1 MSIFFFLC
9 IIIIFYQYIENYYFL
24 TLTYISNF
32 FFLFPADNSHI
43 CKIAANYLGDHTTNA
58 QPFGGPDQLMSCD
71 TIVSQVLQGNDFSS
85 AFDCSQVAYDL
96 KIKINLVASG
106 GCCGGNSNTAS
117 ADSHSTCWKDN
128 SHICKVPANYVGTH
142 VNDRGNT
149 CDSLVDRY
157 SLPVG
162 GSTDPSAGSLLGID
176 FSSAYTCGS
185 STPAK
190 ALSTINYLASQGCCG
205 GNSNTASADS
215 HSTCW
220 KDNSHICKV
229 PANYVGT
236 QSAGMGGNTCDSL
249 VAMYSQPAGGSTDPS
264 AGSLLGIDFSSAYTC
279 GADTPAKAE
288 AMINQL
294 VDEGC
299 CGGNSNTASADSRS
313 TCWKDNSHICKVP
326 ANYVGTHVNNR
337 GNTCDSLVAQY
348 SQPVTAGNNYP
359 SAGSLL
365 GIDFSSAY
373 TCGADTPANALTM
386 INFLASQGCC
396 GGNSNTASADS
407 HSTCWKD
414 NSFLCA
420 TPANYVG
427 TKSMGG
433 PGQTCDS
440 IIGSVTTNMGG
451 AGQFPVGT
459 DFSSTF
465 NCSTISTSNVG
476 TMNVLAAQGCCGT
489 SGVSACYVAR
499 DNSHVCKIAAN
510 YLGDHTTNAQP
521 FGGPDQP
528 MSCDTIVD
536 QVLQGNDFSSAYDCS
551 QKSDDLKIKI
561 NLVASKCCGGNDGAP
576 KSTCPPRECN
586 FLFFF
591 DLEIFYFLVP
601 VISNSFSSFSCF
613 SFPS

>member
-1 MSIFFFLC
+1 MCGFDVCTSFHPDI
-9 IIIIFYQYIENYYFL
+9 QYIENYYFL

-106 GCCGGNSNTAS
+106 
-117 ADSHSTCWKDN
+117 
-128 SHICKVPANYVGTH
+128 
-142 VNDRGNT
+142 
-149 CDSLVDRY
+149 
-157 SLPVG
+157 
-162 GSTDPSAGSLLGID
+162 
-176 FSSAYTCGS
+176 
-185 STPAK
+185 
-190 ALSTINYLASQGCCG
+190 
-205 GNSNTASADS
+205 
-215 HSTCW
+215 
-220 KDNSHICKV
+220 
-229 PANYVGT
+229 
-236 QSAGMGGNTCDSL
+236 
-249 VAMYSQPAGGSTDPS
+249 
-264 AGSLLGIDFSSAYTC
+264 
-279 GADTPAKAE
+279 
-288 AMINQL
+288 
-294 VDEGC
+294 
-299 CGGNSNTASADSRS
+299 
-313 TCWKDNSHICKVP
+313 
-326 ANYVGTHVNNR
+326 
-337 GNTCDSLVAQY
+337 
-348 SQPVTAGNNYP
+348 
-359 SAGSLL
+359 
-365 GIDFSSAY
+365 
-373 TCGADTPANALTM
+373 
-386 INFLASQGCC
+386 GCC